1 MSLRVLIAGCGYL
14 GGALAAQLAGAGDEV
29 VALRRRPAELAP
41 GVRPFPA
48 DLGDAA
54 ALRALPGPFD
64 AVVYAAAPGGR
75 DETAY
80 RAVYAAG
87 IANLLAAVRCARFL
101 LTSSTSVYAQ
111 DTGEWVDE
119 ASPAEPRT
127 FPGRSVLA
135 GEALARERHPAACAV
150 RLGGL
155 YGPGRTRLLRAA
167 RTGGL
172 AYQAAPPRYT
182 NRIHRD
188 DAAGALAHL
197 LGRPSLEPVYVAVD
211 CEPAAEEPLQRW
223 LAGCVGG
230 APPRAR
236 AGPPGGA
243 GKRCSNRLLLAS
255 GYRLRFPTFREGYG
269 ALAAADVAAKDF
281 AAKDF
286 AANEEGRA

>member
-14 GGALAAQLAGAGDEV
+14 GSALAAQLAAEGHEV
-29 VALRRRPAELAP
+29 VALRRRPEGAPP
-41 GVRPFPA
+41 GVRPFAA

-54 ALRALPGPFD
+54 SLRALAGAFA

-75 DETAY
+75 NEAAY
-80 RAVYAAG
+80 RAVYETG
-87 IANLLAAVRCARFL
+87 IANLLAAVRCERFL

-111 DTGEWVDE
+111 DAGEWVDE
-119 ASPAEPRT
+119 CSPAEPRAFT
-127 FPGRSVLA
+127 GRTVLA

-172 AYQAAPPRYT
+172 AYQGAPPRYA

-197 LGRPSLEPVYVAVD
+197 LRRPRLEPVYVAVD

-223 LAGCVGG
+223 LAARVGG
-230 APPRAR
+230 APPRPR
-236 AGPPGGA
+236 AGAAEGA
-243 GKRCSNRLLLAS
+243 GKRCSNRLLLGA
-255 GYRLRFPTFREGYG
+255 GYRFRFPTFREGYG
-269 ALAAADVAAKDF
+269 ALAAD
-281 AAKDF
+281 
-286 AANEEGRA
+286 EEG